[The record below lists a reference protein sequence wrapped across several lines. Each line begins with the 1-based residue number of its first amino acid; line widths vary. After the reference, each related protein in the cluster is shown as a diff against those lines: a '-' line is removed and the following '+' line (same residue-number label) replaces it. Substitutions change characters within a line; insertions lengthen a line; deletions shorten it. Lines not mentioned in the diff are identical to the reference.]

1 MKLTT
6 TDNYFNVMA
15 NNWLMGNIINVY
27 YFVQQQQ
34 QQNENTLKATINSR
48 NVQHIGTPY
57 RLLTDIRDI

>member
-27 YFVQQQQ
+27 YFVQQQL
-34 QQNENTLKATINSR
+34 QNENTLKSTINSR

-57 RLLTDIRDI
+57 RLLTDY